1 MSFHPSHPKAS
12 LKRRVQKRRV
22 NCWIDFIRLSLGK
35 EGEVFVGIGV
45 EFFEAHF
52 AAEFHLLILVD
63 DALHLIPFIEG
74 FIGDET
80 DVEGV
85 GFDDLFDRGS

>member
-22 NCWIDFIRLSLGK
+22 SCWIDFIRLSLGK

-52 AAEFHLLILVD
+52 AAEFHFLVLVD
-63 DALHLIPFIEG
+63 DALHLIPFVEG
-74 FIGDET
+74 LIGDET
-80 DVEGV
+80 DVEWV
-85 GFDDLFDRGS
+85 RFDGLFGRRS